1 MAYLR
6 YTKKI
11 AGIVLDGP
19 IRDIDEI
26 GNWDFPV
33 VLHRHHPGASARRG
47 QLHLYAL
54 LRHRHRD
61 RLSADGFMQESIG
74 LTTGFALTAI
84 AYVVGG
90 IVYVSYVDGYYRK
103 LRGNSGK

>member
-1 MAYLR
+1 M
-6 YTKKI
+6 
-11 AGIVLDGP
+11 
-19 IRDIDEI
+19 
-26 GNWDFPV
+26 
-33 VLHRHHPGASARRG
+33 
-47 QLHLYAL
+47 
-54 LRHRHRD
+54 
-61 RLSADGFMQESIG
+61 GFMQEPIG